1 MWLGNKCF
9 INSRLW
15 VFSGTLFF
23 PASLKSRDPSR
34 SLPLK
39 PPRRTAR
46 KGQQQ
51 LDGMGNQ
58 RARSRGLRHGTRN
71 MFSRPFRKKGTL
83 NATTFLRTFRVST
96 ASRIASRD
104 PPAEDVRRARR
115 AHLESGRLSTHLDV
129 IGACRSDVPIARAA
143 AERDEPKY

>member
-1 MWLGNKCF
+1 
-9 INSRLW
+9 
-15 VFSGTLFF
+15 
-23 PASLKSRDPSR
+23 
-34 SLPLK
+34 
-39 PPRRTAR
+39 
-46 KGQQQ
+46 
-51 LDGMGNQ
+51 MGNQ

-129 IGACRSDVPIARAA
+129 IGACRPDVPIARAA
-143 AERDEPKY
+143 AERDEPEY